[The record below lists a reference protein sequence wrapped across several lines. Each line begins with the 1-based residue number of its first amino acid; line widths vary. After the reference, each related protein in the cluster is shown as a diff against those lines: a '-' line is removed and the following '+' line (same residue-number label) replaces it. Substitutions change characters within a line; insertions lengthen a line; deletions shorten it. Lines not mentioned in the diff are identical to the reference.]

1 MSRIALVHDY
11 FVQMGGA
18 ERVAEAMH
26 DSFPSAPLYT
36 TVALP
41 QSLPQRLR
49 QADIRTS
56 PLQRL
61 PAIDRRFRHYFMLY
75 PFAVEHFDLSNYD
88 LIFSS
93 SSGYAKGVRRRG
105 NAIHVCYC
113 HTPMRWVWRYDDY
126 VAREKFGR
134 FARTM
139 LPMMLWPLKK
149 WDLRASQQPN
159 YYIANSR
166 LMAERIK
173 KIYKREAHVIPPPI
187 DVNRFHMSNEIEDY
201 YLVLSCL
208 MPYKRIDLA
217 IEACQ
222 RMNRRLVIIGDG
234 PDRARLEKM
243 ADDRVEFLGRQPDK
257 IVNYYAARCRALLFP
272 GEEDFGM
279 APLEANAAGRP
290 VIAFRGGGA
299 VETVEEEVTGVFFDE
314 ANCLSLSEAIEKF
327 ESMRFD
333 QYTLRRHAEKFD
345 RTVFAFR
352 VLQFLGSI
360 APASCSEEL
369 LAGARL
375 LSQNISRRV
384 WPLLDQSGSTLREL
398 SSNTEGVSFQFSSSP
413 LYLVSL
419 K

>member
-26 DSFPSAPLYT
+26 ESFPSAPMYT

-49 QADIRTS
+49 MADIRTS
-56 PLQRL
+56 PLQHL
-61 PAIDRRFRHYFMLY
+61 PSIERRFRHYFMLY
-75 PFAVEHFDLSNYD
+75 PFAIENFDLSEYD

-93 SSGYAKGVRRRG
+93 SSGYAKGVRRRR

-126 VAREKFGR
+126 VARERFGR
-134 FARTM
+134 LERTL
-139 LPMMLWPLKK
+139 LPAMLWPLKQ
-149 WDLRASQQPN
+149 WDLRAARQPN

-166 LMAERIK
+166 LVADRIK
-173 KIYKREAHVIPPPI
+173 KIYGREAHVIPPPI
-187 DVNRFHMSNEIEDY
+187 DVNRFHMSNEIDDY
-201 YLVLSCL
+201 YLVLSRL

-217 IEACQ
+217 IEACK
-222 RMNRRLVIIGDG
+222 RMNRRLIVIGDG
-234 PDRARLEKM
+234 PDRQRLEKLG
-243 ADDRVEFLGRQPDK
+243 DDRIEFLGRQPDK

-290 VIAFRGGGA
+290 VIAYRAGGA
-299 VETVEEEVTGVFFDE
+299 VETVEENVTGVFFDQPSSV
-314 ANCLSLSEAIEKF
+314 SLGEAIEKF
-327 ESMRFD
+327 EGLRFD

-345 RTVFAFR
+345 RSVFTFR
-352 VLQFLGSI
+352 VLQFLGSV
-360 APASCSEEL
+360 APSSCSPEL
-369 LAGARL
+369 LTGARL
-375 LSQNISRRV
+375 LSENISRRV
-384 WPLLDQSGSTLREL
+384 WPRLA
-398 SSNTEGVSFQFSSSP
+398 
-413 LYLVSL
+413 LVG
-419 K
+419 

>member
-1 MSRIALVHDY
+1 LPGSISLSRIALVHDY

-26 DSFPSAPLYT
+26 DSFPFAPMYT

-49 QADIRTS
+49 TADIRTS
-56 PLQRL
+56 LLQRL
-61 PAIDRRFRHYFMLY
+61 PKIDLRFRHYFMLY
-75 PFAVEHFDLSNYD
+75 PFAVEHFDLSQYD

-93 SSGYAKGVRRRG
+93 SSGYAKGVRRRR

-113 HTPMRWVWRYDDY
+113 HTPMRWVWRYEDY
-126 VAREKFGR
+126 IAREGFGR
-134 FARTM
+134 IARSV
-139 LPMMLWPLKK
+139 LPFLLWGLRK
-149 WDLRASQQPN
+149 WDLRASRQPN

-166 LMAERIK
+166 LVAKRIK
-173 KIYKREAHVIPPPI
+173 AIYGREAFVIPPPI
-187 DVNRFHMSNEIEDY
+187 DVNRFHMSDQVDDY
-201 YLVLSCL
+201 YLVLSRL

-217 IEACQ
+217 IEACK
-222 RMNRRLVIIGDG
+222 RMNRRLIVIGDG
-234 PDRARLEKM
+234 PDRSRLEKM
-243 ADDRVEFLGRQPDK
+243 ADDRIEFLGRQSDS
-257 IVNYYAARCRALLFP
+257 IVNYYAARCRALIFT

-299 VETVEEEVTGVFFDE
+299 VETVDEGKTGVFFDDPNSH
-314 ANCLSLSEAIEKF
+314 ALAAAIEKF
-327 ESMRFD
+327 EGLQWD

-345 RTVFAFR
+345 RSVFSFR
-352 VLQFLGSI
+352 VLQFLGSV

-384 WPLLDQSGSTLREL
+384 WPRLA
-398 SSNTEGVSFQFSSSP
+398 
-413 LYLVSL
+413 LVS
-419 K
+419 

>member
-26 DSFPSAPLYT
+26 DSFPGAPMYT

-41 QSLPQRLR
+41 QSLPSRLR
-49 QADIRTS
+49 AADIRTS
-56 PLQRL
+56 PMQHL
-61 PAIDRRFRHYFMLY
+61 PGMDRKFRHYFMLY
-75 PFAVEHFDLSNYD
+75 PFAVENFDLSPYD

-93 SSGYAKGVRRRG
+93 SSGYAKGVRRRR

-126 VAREKFGR
+126 VAREKFGKGIR
-134 FARTM
+134 SF
-139 LPMMLWPLKK
+139 LPLALWGLRK

-166 LMAERIK
+166 LVAERIR

-187 DVNRFHMSNEIEDY
+187 EVNRFHMSNDIQDY
-201 YLVLSCL
+201 YLVLSRL

-217 IEACQ
+217 IEACK
-222 RMNRRLVIIGDG
+222 RMNRRLIIIGDG
-234 PDRARLEKM
+234 PDRARLEKLG
-243 ADDRVEFLGRQPDK
+243 DDRIEFLGRQSDQ

-290 VIAFRGGGA
+290 VIAYRAGGA
-299 VETVEEEVTGVFFDE
+299 EETVVDGKTGVFFDSPN
-314 ANCLSLSEAIEKF
+314 ALALSEAIEQF
-327 ESMRFD
+327 ESMHWS
-333 QYTLRRHAEKFD
+333 QILLRRHAEKFD
-345 RTVFAFR
+345 RNVFAFR
-352 VLQFLGSI
+352 VLQFLGSV
-360 APASCSEEL
+360 APASCQEEL
-369 LAGARL
+369 LRGARL
-375 LSQNISRRV
+375 LSEDISHRV
-384 WPLLDQSGSTLREL
+384 WPRLAVAG
-398 SSNTEGVSFQFSSSP
+398 
-413 LYLVSL
+413 
-419 K
+419 

>member
-1 MSRIALVHDY
+1 MSKIALVHDY

-26 DSFPSAPLYT
+26 DSFPSAPMYT

-41 QSLPQRLR
+41 QSLPHRLR
-49 QADIRTS
+49 AADIRTS

-61 PAIDRRFRHYFMLY
+61 PALDRRFRHYFMLY
-75 PFAVEHFDLSNYD
+75 PLAVEHFDLSQYD

-93 SSGYAKGVRRRG
+93 SSGYAKGVHRRR

-126 VAREKFGR
+126 VARERFGR
-134 FARTM
+134 VARAT
-139 LPMMLWPLKK
+139 LPLFLWGLRR

-166 LMAERIK
+166 VVASRIR
-173 KIYKREAHVIPPPI
+173 KIYGREAFVIPPPI
-187 DVNRFHMSNEIEDY
+187 DVNRFQMSSEIADY
-201 YLVLSCL
+201 YLVLSRL

-217 IEACQ
+217 IEACK
-222 RMNRRLVIIGDG
+222 RTNRRLIVIGDG
-234 PDRARLEKM
+234 PDRARLQTL
-243 ADDRVEFLGRQPDK
+243 ADDRIQFLGRQPDE

-290 VIAFRGGGA
+290 VIAYRGGGA
-299 VETVEEEVTGVFFDE
+299 VETVEEGTTGVFFDQPDSR
-314 ANCLSLSEAIEKF
+314 ALATAIEEF
-327 ESMRFD
+327 EGLRWN
-333 QYTLRRHAEKFD
+333 QLTLRRHAEKFD

-352 VLQFLGSI
+352 VLQFLGSV
-360 APASCSEEL
+360 APASCAEEL
-369 LAGARL
+369 LTGARL
-375 LSQNISRRV
+375 LSQSLSQRV
-384 WPLLDQSGSTLREL
+384 WPRLA
-398 SSNTEGVSFQFSSSP
+398 
-413 LYLVSL
+413 LVG
-419 K
+419 

>member
-26 DSFPSAPLYT
+26 DCFPSAPVYT

-61 PAIDRRFRHYFMLY
+61 PAIDRGFRHYFMLY

-93 SSGYAKGVRRRG
+93 SSGYAKGVRRRR

-159 YYIANSR
+159 YYIAKSR
-166 LMAERIK
+166 LVAERIK

-187 DVNRFHMSNEIEDY
+187 EVNRFHMSNEIEDY
-201 YLVLSCL
+201 YLVLSRL

-217 IEACQ
+217 IEACK
-222 RMNRRLVIIGDG
+222 RMNRKLVVIGDG

-279 APLEANAAGRP
+279 APLEVNAAGRP

-299 VETVEEEVTGVFFDE
+299 VETVEEEVTGVFFDQ
-314 ANCLSLSEAIEKF
+314 ADCISLAEAIEKF
-327 ESMRFD
+327 ETMRFD
-333 QYTLRRHAEKFD
+333 QYTMRRHAEKFD

-352 VLQFLGSI
+352 VLQFLSSV

-369 LAGARL
+369 RTGARL
-375 LSQNISRRV
+375 LSQNVSPHV
-384 WPLLDQSGSTLREL
+384 WPRLA
-398 SSNTEGVSFQFSSSP
+398 
-413 LYLVSL
+413 LVG
-419 K
+419 

>member
-11 FVQMGGA
+11 FVQLGGA

-26 DSFPSAPLYT
+26 DSFPTAPIYT
-36 TVALP
+36 TVAFP
-41 QSLPQRLR
+41 QSLPARLR
-49 QADIRTS
+49 AADIRTS
-56 PLQRL
+56 PMQHL
-61 PAIDRRFRHYFMLY
+61 PAIDRKFRHYFMLY
-75 PFAVEHFDLSNYD
+75 PFAVEHFDLSLYD

-93 SSGYAKGVRRRG
+93 SSGYAKGVRRRR

-126 VAREKFGR
+126 VAREKFGHGIR
-134 FARTM
+134 SF
-139 LPMMLWPLKK
+139 LPLALWGLRK

-166 LMAERIK
+166 LVAERIR

-187 DVNRFHMSNEIEDY
+187 EVNRFHMSNDIEDY
-201 YLVLSCL
+201 YLVLSRL

-217 IEACQ
+217 IEACK
-222 RMNRRLVIIGDG
+222 RTNRRLIIIGDG

-243 ADDRVEFLGRQPDK
+243 ADDRIEFLGRQPDK

-290 VIAFRGGGA
+290 VIAYRAGGA
-299 VETVEEEVTGVFFDE
+299 VETVVDGKTGVFFDQPN
-314 ANCLSLSEAIEKF
+314 ALALSEAIEQF
-327 ESMRFD
+327 ESMHWS
-333 QYTLRRHAEKFD
+333 QILLRRHAEKFD
-345 RTVFAFR
+345 QNVFAFR
-352 VLQFLGSI
+352 VLQFLGSV

-369 LAGARL
+369 LRGARL
-375 LSQNISRRV
+375 LSGNISHRV
-384 WPLLDQSGSTLREL
+384 WPRLAVVG
-398 SSNTEGVSFQFSSSP
+398 
-413 LYLVSL
+413 
-419 K
+419 